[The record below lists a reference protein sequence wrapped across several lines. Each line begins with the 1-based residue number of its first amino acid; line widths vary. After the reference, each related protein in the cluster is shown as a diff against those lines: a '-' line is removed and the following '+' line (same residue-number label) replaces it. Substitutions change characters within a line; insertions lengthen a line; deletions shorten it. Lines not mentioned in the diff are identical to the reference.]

1 MAQKDVL
8 TDLTKVRNIGIMAHI
23 DAGKTTTT
31 ERILYYT
38 GISYKIGEVHDGAAT
53 MDWME
58 QEQERGITITSAAT
72 TCFWNDNQIN
82 IIDTPGHVDF
92 TVEVERSLRVLDGA
106 VAVFDG
112 KEGVEPQSE
121 QVWRQADKYDV
132 PRICFVNKMDKIG
145 ADFYFS
151 VKTMEDRLGA
161 NVIPI
166 QLPVGSEGD
175 FEGVI
180 ADDFSPDP
188 EVDRVLREYALRFE
202 RFVYERPARNVGVV
216 SNVLRA
222 VAQTSG
228 RYVTIL
234 CDDDALEP
242 GYVARMSEVLEADA
256 TAVVAFCNAGIIDSD
271 GRLDAARTAAFGKS
285 WGRDRMTTG
294 AVVSRWDAALST
306 RSLQPAMGAVFRK
319 DAIAWNDFPPEAA
332 GAWDTWLAYLAARD
346 GRGGT
351 FVAERLFRY
360 RVHPNALTSRHD
372 ERAATLHSL
381 FRERLARYHSELGM
395 ALLRRGENAEAR
407 DAFERGRSFGKPIK
421 GTIGSLLSYVPAAVA
436 RTIFRL
442 YDTKIRSTR

>member
-1 MAQKDVL
+1 MKPNAPAVSIIVLSYDRPAYLREALESVAAQ
-8 TDLTKVRNIGIMAHI
+8 
-23 DAGKTTTT
+23 
-31 ERILYYT
+31 
-38 GISYKIGEVHDGAAT
+38 
-53 MDWME
+53 
-58 QEQERGITITSAAT
+58 TS
-72 TCFWNDNQIN
+72 
-82 IIDTPGHVDF
+82 
-92 TVEVERSLRVLDGA
+92 
-106 VAVFDG
+106 
-112 KEGVEPQSE
+112 
-121 QVWRQADKYDV
+121 
-132 PRICFVNKMDKIG
+132 
-145 ADFYFS
+145 
-151 VKTMEDRLGA
+151 
-161 NVIPI
+161 
-166 QLPVGSEGD
+166 GD
-175 FEGVI
+175 FEVVI

-294 AVVSRWDAALST
+294 AVVSLWDAALST

-360 RVHPNALTSRHD
+360 RVHPNALTSRRDVRWHRGIVEIYARFLAD

-395 ALLRRGENAEAR
+395 ALLRRG
-407 DAFERGRSFGKPIK
+407 
-421 GTIGSLLSYVPAAVA
+421 
-436 RTIFRL
+436 
-442 YDTKIRSTR
+442 